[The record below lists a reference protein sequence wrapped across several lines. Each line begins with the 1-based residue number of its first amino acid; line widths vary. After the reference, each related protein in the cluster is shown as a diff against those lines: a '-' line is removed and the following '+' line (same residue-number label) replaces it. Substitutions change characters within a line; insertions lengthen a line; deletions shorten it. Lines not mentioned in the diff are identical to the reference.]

1 MDLTTINQL
10 SAPKGDFLEPL
21 PPSTP
26 ITTLGYQ
33 LCPGLIAM
41 VQEQSFVGL
50 ETESPYSHLCEFE
63 QLCSCLVIAGMP
75 GETLRWLL
83 FPFSLTGEAK
93 SWYHRAAGVVEGSW
107 ETLKIKFCLHFF
119 PLYRIVDLRCEVL
132 NFRQQNHETLAST
145 WT

>member
-1 MDLTTINQL
+1 MDSTPINQL
-10 SAPKGDFLEPL
+10 SAPKGDFLEPP

-26 ITTLGYQ
+26 ITTSGYQ
-33 LCPGLIAM
+33 LRPSLIAM
-41 VQEQSFVGL
+41 VREQSFAGL
-50 ETESPYSHLCEFE
+50 ETESPYSHLREFE

-83 FPFSLTGEAK
+83 FPFSLTGGAK
-93 SWYHRAAGVVEGSW
+93 SWYHRAVGAVEGSW

-132 NFRQQNHETLAST
+132 TFRQLNHETLASA